1 MPRKRYSS
9 ELQSNAEALIR
20 EIRRITLLLNKP
32 CGMDRSMAHRGR
44 EIPDA
49 E

>member
-1 MPRKRYSS
+1 MARKRYSS
-9 ELQSNAEALIR
+9 ELQTNAEALIG

-32 CGMDRSMAHRGR
+32 CGMDRSMAHQGR
-44 EIPDA
+44 EIHDA